1 MYCKKLEDKLT
12 NFDGIESVIQSKPG
26 CLISFVNPFSYPI
39 ISKDLDLINNIDY
52 WFSDGFILCKLI
64 TFFDKRKLN
73 RYSFDFSSIAHEVF
87 KYIEKEN
94 LNLAIIGA
102 NKNEIENAIDYI
114 KSIYDINVGYFSDG
128 YFDLENNAHDQN
140 LIDNNIDVLIVG
152 MGTPYQEKF
161 MIDINKKVNLVFSI
175 SCGGFLTQTALKGDY
190 YHPIVKKLGLRWL
203 QRAIM
208 HQHVRERLIKDYPYF
223 LLKYIYTRTFN
234 KNY

>member
-1 MYCKKLEDKLT
+1 MYCKRLDKKLS
-12 NFDGIESVIQSKPG
+12 NFEGVEKIITSKPG
-26 CLISFVNPFSYPI
+26 SLISFVNPFSYSI
-39 ISKDLDLINNIDY
+39 ISKESELINDIDY
-52 WFSDGFILCKLI
+52 WFSDGILLCKLI
-64 TFFDKRKLN
+64 SFFDKRKLN

-102 NKNEIENAIDYI
+102 NKEEIENAVNYI
-114 KSIYDINVGYFSDG
+114 KSVYSINIGYFSDG
-128 YFDLENNAHDQN
+128 YFDLKNNEHNKN

-175 SCGGFLTQTALKGDY
+175 SCGGFLTQTALRGDY

-208 HQHVRERLIKDYPYF
+208 HKHVRERLIKDYPMF
-223 LLKYIYTRTFN
+223 LLKYIYSRVNN
-234 KNY
+234 K

>member
-1 MYCKKLEDKLT
+1 MYCKRLDKKLS
-12 NFDGIESVIQSKPG
+12 NFEGVEKIITSKPG
-26 CLISFVNPFSYPI
+26 SLISFVNPFSYSI
-39 ISKDLDLINNIDY
+39 ISKESELINDIDY
-52 WFSDGFILCKLI
+52 WFSDGILLCKLI
-64 TFFDKRKLN
+64 SFFDKRKLN

-102 NKNEIENAIDYI
+102 NKEEIENAVNYI
-114 KSIYDINVGYFSDG
+114 KSVYSINIGYFSDG
-128 YFDLENNAHDQN
+128 YFDLENNEHNKN

-175 SCGGFLTQTALKGDY
+175 SCGGFLTQTALRGDY

-208 HQHVRERLIKDYPYF
+208 HKHVRERLIKDYPMF
-223 LLKYIYTRTFN
+223 LLKYIYSRVNN
-234 KNY
+234 K